1 MRDYFALLERKR
13 DLIRLRN
20 RSKLVQ
26 RSLFAIIDFVLYMAC
41 EGMILTKKLTFFSFH
56 FMHLIFFHVTP

>member
-1 MRDYFALLERKR
+1 MRYVLRFYRVSE

-26 RSLFAIIDFVLYMAC
+26 GSLFAIIDLLLKQNLSLSTLYDVW
-41 EGMILTKKLTFFSFH
+41 GMNFGNNLKF
-56 FMHLIFFHVTP
+56 